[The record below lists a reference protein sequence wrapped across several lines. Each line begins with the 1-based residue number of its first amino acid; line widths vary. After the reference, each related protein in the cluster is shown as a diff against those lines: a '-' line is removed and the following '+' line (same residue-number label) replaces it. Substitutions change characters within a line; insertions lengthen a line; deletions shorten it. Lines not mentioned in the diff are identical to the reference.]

1 MIRFF
6 IVLILCAI
14 TSYFAIMIMPWWI
27 SMLLSFIILLILPM
41 KGGKAFLAAGL
52 GTALAYIIMSMQV
65 DIANEHILSSKM
77 AILFNLPSY
86 VLMIIITAMIGA
98 VTAGLGA
105 WMASAFRLLFIKK
118 NMQT

>member
-1 MIRFF
+1 MTRFL
-6 IVLILCAI
+6 IVLFLCAI
-14 TSYFAIMIMPWWI
+14 TSYFAVMIMPWWI
-27 SMLLSFIILLILPM
+27 SMLLSFIILLFLPM

-52 GTALAYIIMSMQV
+52 GTALAYAVMGMQI

-77 AILFNLPSY
+77 AVLFHLPSY
-86 VLMIIITAMIGA
+86 ALMIFITALIGA

-105 WMASAFRLLFIKK
+105 WMASAFHLSFRKK